1 MDLAPCPHC
10 GAVNEATASI
20 CQQCSGKL
28 QGEADGA
35 AAPSPGVRKSTG
47 PGSAWAAGGALNST
61 PLEPLTS
68 EGPDQDARVSA
79 TLRQLREYLER
90 SDAEPAVGFQSRPHP
105 PAPPHQTGGAAAGRS
120 AAPRPYPVSTV
131 TEPWVLHA
139 EPRNTYRRR
148 WAAIVGGAALAVL
161 LAASGYYVY
170 RWIAESPLAAEKAGE
185 VGNRVATG
193 IVAEPAANPDAGV
206 RIGSTPPAV
215 ATTSPVAAT
224 PPLTTPALT
233 APPPTSEVPPVR
245 PGTVVPGE
253 TRGPTTAA
261 VAGSAGSGATQRR
274 SGADAKDT
282 SPGTA
287 PAAPAAVARPR
298 TVEAAAAFELQ
309 RPRVGPCTEALAA
322 LGLCTREPAQGRE

>member
-28 QGEADGA
+28 HEEADGA
-35 AAPSPGVRKSTG
+35 ATPSPGVRKSTAAG
-47 PGSAWAAGGALNST
+47 PAWAAGGALNPT
-61 PLEPLTS
+61 PVEPLAS

-90 SDAEPAVGFQSRPHP
+90 SDAEPAVGLQGRPHP
-105 PAPPHQTGGAAAGRS
+105 PVPPHPTRGVGAGGS

-139 EPRNTYRRR
+139 EPRKARRR
-148 WAAIVGGAALAVL
+148 RGAAIVGSAALVVFAV
-161 LAASGYYVY
+161 SGYYVY
-170 RWIAESPLAAEKAGE
+170 RWVSDSSLVADRAGE
-185 VGNRVATG
+185 GGNRVATG
-193 IVAEPAANPDAGV
+193 TVAEPAANLDAGAPT
-206 RIGSTPPAV
+206 GSTPS
-215 ATTSPVAAT
+215 TLAT
-224 PPLTTPALT
+224 PAI
-233 APPPTSEVPPVR
+233 AVPPPTSGVTAVR
-245 PGTVVPGE
+245 PGTVDPGE
-253 TRGPTTAA
+253 ARGPTTAA
-261 VAGSAGSGATQRR
+261 VVGSVGSNATQRR
-274 SGADAKDT
+274 SGADAKDV

-298 TVEAAAAFELQ
+298 AVEAGAAFELQ
-309 RPRVGPCTEALAA
+309 RPRVGPCTEAVAA